1 MKGKGG
7 SSPPLRPPGILGST
21 FSVPRFHYLL
31 VPVEPVGGGPGE
43 GTQVSQEPPPPQ
55 VELDG
60 LQQPQGQA
68 EHEGQVQGPRPAR
81 LEPGGLHRCAP
92 RGSRAISGPPPPPG
106 RGDGL
111 SQRCAWRMAQ
121 PRAPLCRRT
130 SSLLPRGGGGALGG
144 TASAWP
150 EEAGANFLT
159 LSNPLSIEENLHS
172 GRLLN
177 ALLECHTSAVTVF
190 NHGRSELRF

>member
-1 MKGKGG
+1 MERCREPQAGPESYVQDAAMKGKGG

-92 RGSRAISGPPPPPG
+92 RGSRAISGTPH
-106 RGDGL
+106 
-111 SQRCAWRMAQ
+111 
-121 PRAPLCRRT
+121 PRAGGMGFLSAAPGGWPSPARFCAAGQAPFFPGEEEERWEGLLQLGQRRQ
-130 SSLLPRGGGGALGG
+130 
-144 TASAWP
+144 
-150 EEAGANFLT
+150 
-159 LSNPLSIEENLHS
+159 
-172 GRLLN
+172 GRI
-177 ALLECHTSAVTVF
+177 F
-190 NHGRSELRF
+190 